1 MGDFPNHHSF
11 SKEIAESIGLE
22 EAIIFE
28 KIKSEDNKKISKKK
42 LIEVLSYISKSKINE
57 SLHRLEKLN
66 LIENNNESFSLKI
79 IKTRPINTAKPIK
92 DNSASFLRDKFSSKT
107 TRNQKENYSN
117 QFRVLKKQISLNN
130 QKNSTRDDILK
141 FLISEQKK
149 INKKTFNRIKKLY

>member
-42 LIEVLSYISKSKINE
+42 LIEVLSYISKSKINV

-79 IKTRPINTAKPIK
+79 IKTRPINTAQPIK
-92 DNSASFLRDKFSSKT
+92 DNSASFLREISFQAKQLGIKKKTIQTKSSPDFSSCYVQIKRKIWRSRVIGSNP
-107 TRNQKENYSN
+107 RN
-117 QFRVLKKQISLNN
+117 FH
-130 QKNSTRDDILK
+130 
-141 FLISEQKK
+141 
-149 INKKTFNRIKKLY
+149 

>member
-57 SLHRLEKLN
+57 SLHRLEEYKKYIRNMLGN
-66 LIENNNESFSLKI
+66 
-79 IKTRPINTAKPIK
+79 
-92 DNSASFLRDKFSSKT
+92 ASCCDRCWW
-107 TRNQKENYSN
+107 
-117 QFRVLKKQISLNN
+117 
-130 QKNSTRDDILK
+130 
-141 FLISEQKK
+141 
-149 INKKTFNRIKKLY
+149 

>member
-57 SLHRLEKLN
+57 SLLRLEKLN

-79 IKTRPINTAKPIK
+79 IKTRPINTAQPIK
-92 DNSASFLRDKFSSKT
+92 DNSASFLREISFQAKQLGIKKKT
-107 TRNQKENYSN
+107 IQTNLE
-117 QFRVLKKQISLNN
+117 FLKKQISLKIPKKYK
-130 QKNSTRDDILK
+130 KNYT
-141 FLISEQKK
+141 
-149 INKKTFNRIKKLY
+149 TKKLK

>member
-28 KIKSEDNKKISKKK
+28 KIKSEENKKISKKK

-92 DNSASFLRDKFSSKT
+92 DNL
-107 TRNQKENYSN
+107 
-117 QFRVLKKQISLNN
+117 SL
-130 QKNSTRDDILK
+130 IH
-141 FLISEQKK
+141 I
-149 INKKTFNRIKKLY
+149 